1 MTAEGCAYR
10 ARDWMP
16 RRRGGRQI
24 YQVWAIRG
32 GSGWA
37 GTPKRCL
44 SSTRYG
50 AVISDDGSRA
60 INCQPES
67 GGNRVAVDLQVL
79 LLLSFDDNVK
89 TVLSCV
95 SVAVTLK
102 EGCDAKV
109 LMVEVSMVDWL
120 TIGAVCRGRHV

>member
-1 MTAEGCAYR
+1 VRIALGIGC
-10 ARDWMP
+10 P
-16 RRRGGRQI
+16 GGEAGGKFIKFGPFVVEAVGQVRQNA
-24 YQVWAIRG
+24 VSPLR
-32 GSGWA
+32 
-37 GTPKRCL
+37 
-44 SSTRYG
+44 RYG

-109 LMVEVSMVDWL
+109 LMMEVSMVDWL
-120 TIGAVCRGRHV
+120 TFGAVCRGRHV